1 MTALV
6 GAAALLLLAAGA
18 LKVAD
23 PGPTAAALTARRKAT
38 VAPAGV
44 RAGGVAEAALGAA
57 TLVVGGPVLAA
68 LVAMTYAAYT
78 LWVGAAL
85 RQGAPCGCFGEP
97 DTPARPVQLVVDA
110 GFAVA
115 AAVGAAVGA
124 GPLLGSS
131 LAVVVAAVAVA
142 VAGYLV
148 LARQGA
154 GGRRRA
160 TR

>member
-1 MTALV
+1 VTALV

-23 PGPTAAALTARRKAT
+23 PGPTAAALTARRKAA
-38 VAPAGV
+38 VSPAVV

-68 LVAMTYAAYT
+68 LVAVAYAAYT

-97 DTPARPVQLVVDA
+97 DTPARPAQLVVDA

-124 GPLLGSS
+124 GPLVGSS
-131 LAVVVAAVAVA
+131 PPVVLAAVAVA